1 MKNTLLLLPKFTN
14 VRDRVIELVNVLKY
28 VSECMGI
35 QYKFHAYLKHGL
47 LLFCNPAPHSNVITL
62 DDMVIQLYNC
72 KNHRSKWRSDKFR
85 CLDV

>member
-1 MKNTLLLLPKFTN
+1 MSKKCTN

-47 LLFCNPAPHSNVITL
+47 LLFCNPAPHSFVGNLKILIAPILMEITDSTVSSYAFIFL
-62 DDMVIQLYNC
+62 
-72 KNHRSKWRSDKFR
+72 HRNSFE
-85 CLDV
+85 C